1 MKILLTS
8 IALLKFYMGNAYE
21 DEDYLRGW
29 KNSKVGRSPTV
40 LQGSVGLYTTDADF
54 KMVLR

>member
-1 MKILLTS
+1 
-8 IALLKFYMGNAYE
+8 LKFYMGNAYE

-40 LQGSVGLYTTDADF
+40 LQGSVVLYTTDTDF